1 MCLYNPTTL
10 FLYLMLQVSTL
21 LLELAAMKQADP
33 SAKAVV
39 FSSWSRLLRLVEEAL
54 SDNGFT
60 HTSIAG
66 VQAQTRAAALKSF
79 LTDPDCSVLTVIMS
93 TGGGAS
99 GLTLTVA
106 SHVFLM
112 EPNLNPGLEAQAAG
126 RVYRL
131 GNLHTFCFPGVYQ
144 CCDSCHKGCALVL
157 P

>member
-1 MCLYNPTTL
+1 MSCYAATGL
-10 FLYLMLQVSTL
+10 LQVSAL

-33 SAKAVV
+33 TAKAII

-54 SDNGFT
+54 GDNGFT

-66 VQAQTRAAALKSF
+66 VQAQTRAAALKTF
-79 LTDPDCSVLTVIMS
+79 LTDPNCSVLTVIMS
-93 TGGGAS
+93 TSGGAS

-131 GNLHTFCFPGVYQ
+131 GMYCNTV
-144 CCDSCHKGCALVL
+144 DVTTMLVRSRCSTHCVEL
-157 P
+157 GAPT

>member
-1 MCLYNPTTL
+1 
-10 FLYLMLQVSTL
+10 MLQVSTL

-33 SAKAVV
+33 TAKAVV

-54 SDNGFT
+54 SDNCFT

-131 GNLHTFCFPGVYQ
+131 GKLHTFCFPGVYQ
-144 CCDSCHKGCALVL
+144 CCDSCHKGCLLVL

>member
-1 MCLYNPTTL
+1 MR
-10 FLYLMLQVSTL
+10 QVSTL

-33 SAKAVV
+33 TAKAVV

-79 LTDPDCSVLTVIMS
+79 LTDPKCSVLTVIMS
-93 TGGGAS
+93 TSGGAS

-126 RVYRL
+126 RVHRL
-131 GNLHTFCFPGVYQ
+131 GKLHLACFPV
-144 CCDSCHKGCALVL
+144 AVL
-157 P
+157 FVFQETL